1 MPGMDRSSPATTARS
16 PIELAESRLRWLD
29 RRQEVLARNISNAD
43 TPGYRPRDLASFSA
57 HLARAAGGEGMA
69 RTDRRHLAGT
79 GGGGPRAR
87 PDPVTEVAPDGN
99 AVSLDEQ
106 AIKVADTDTA
116 HALAMGLHR
125 RWMGM
130 FRTAL
135 GRNG

>member
-1 MPGMDRSSPATTARS
+1 MPGMDRISPLAAAARS
-16 PIELAESRLRWLD
+16 PIDLAEARLRWLD

-43 TPGYRPRDLASFSA
+43 TPNYRARDLTPFAA
-57 HLARAAGGEGMA
+57 HLARAGASEGLA
-69 RTDRRHLAGT
+69 RTDPRHLASNGATAGT
-79 GGGGPRAR
+79 R
-87 PDPVTEVAPDGN
+87 PDPAAEVSPDGN

-106 AIKVADTDTA
+106 ALKVADTDTA